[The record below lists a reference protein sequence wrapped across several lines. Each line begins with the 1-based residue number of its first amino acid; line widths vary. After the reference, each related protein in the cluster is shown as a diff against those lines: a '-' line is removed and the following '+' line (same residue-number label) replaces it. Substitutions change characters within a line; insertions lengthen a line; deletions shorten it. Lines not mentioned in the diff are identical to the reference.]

1 VSVFAITQ
9 AERAGWQ
16 RRAARELAAMLDV
29 HRDLPIIGWT
39 IGTAGATLVG
49 HVSGL
54 ASSGQVRRVFD
65 TWRTALR
72 LTEYRECT
80 FAGGITYLSAGA
92 SCDRARVRLTA
103 TVMADEDGQVRS

>member
-1 VSVFAITQ
+1 
-9 AERAGWQ
+9 
-16 RRAARELAAMLDV
+16 MLDV

-54 ASSGQVRRVFD
+54 TSGGQVRRVFD
-65 TWRTALR
+65 TWRTALM
-72 LTEYRECT
+72 LTEYRECA
-80 FAGGITYLSAGA
+80 FAGGTTYLSAGA
-92 SCDRARVRLTA
+92 SCDRVRVRLTA